1 MRKKNVFLAT
11 ITVGLFVL
19 TLSHS
24 IVQAT
29 PGQWSA
35 NGSSIYYNDGNIGLG
50 TSSPA
55 AKLHITGGSNTSIFG
70 DTGYNSNFIVQ
81 GESNFIFRT
90 DRNNDESLSYTA
102 FQDYTDGF
110 IMKVQSNGRVG
121 IMTDNPQTELAV
133 NGTILA
139 KQIIVS
145 TASGYWPDYVFS
157 KDYKLKPLSEVE
169 SFIDQ
174 NGHLPNIPSASEI
187 EESGQSLAELQRKQM
202 EKIEELT
209 LYLIQQE
216 KEINQLKKLLSI
228 NNQAHE

>member
-11 ITVGLFVL
+11 LTVGLFAL

-35 NGSSIYYNDGNIGLG
+35 NGSSIYYNDGGIGLG
-50 TSSPA
+50 TSNPA

-110 IMKVQSNGRVG
+110 IMKVQSNGKVG
-121 IMTDNPQTELAV
+121 IMTNNPQTELAV
-133 NGTILA
+133 NGTISA
-139 KQIIVS
+139 KQLIVS
-145 TASGYWPDYVFS
+145 TSSTYWPDYVFE
-157 KDYKLKPLSEVE
+157 KDYKLMPLLELE
-169 SFIDQ
+169 TYIKQ
-174 NGHLPNIPSASEI
+174 NKHLE
-187 EESGQSLAELQRKQM
+187 
-202 EKIEELT
+202 
-209 LYLIQQE
+209 
-216 KEINQLKKLLSI
+216 
-228 NNQAHE
+228 

>member
-11 ITVGLFVL
+11 LTVSLFVL

-50 TSSPA
+50 TSNPA

-121 IMTDNPQTELAV
+121 IMTNNPQTELAV
-133 NGTILA
+133 NGTISA
-139 KQIIVS
+139 KQLIIS
-145 TASGYWPDYVFS
+145 TSGTYWPDYVFD
-157 KDYKLKPLSEVE
+157 KDYRLMPLDDLETYIKENKHLPGIPTAVEVE
-169 SFIDQ
+169 KD
-174 NGHLPNIPSASEI
+174 
-187 EESGQSLAELQRKQM
+187 GQSVGEMQRKQM

-209 LYLIQQE
+209 LYLIEQN
-216 KEINQLKKLLSI
+216 KEIAKLKALVQQTV
-228 NNQAHE
+228 NN

>member
-29 PGQWSA
+29 PGQWSS

-110 IMKVQSNGRVG
+110 IMKVQSNGKVG
-121 IMTDNPQTELAV
+121 IMTNNPQTELAV
-133 NGTILA
+133 NGTIST
-139 KQIIVS
+139 KQLIVS
-145 TASGYWPDYVFS
+145 TSGTYWPDYVFES
-157 KDYKLKPLSEVE
+157 DYKLMPLAELGAY
-169 SFIDQ
+169 IKQ
-174 NGHLPNIPSASEI
+174 NKHLPNIPTASQVEKDGLSVG
-187 EESGQSLAELQRKQM
+187 EMQHKQM

-209 LYLIQQE
+209 LYLIEQD
-216 KEINQLKKLLSI
+216 KKITELENKLSLI
-228 NNQAHE
+228 K